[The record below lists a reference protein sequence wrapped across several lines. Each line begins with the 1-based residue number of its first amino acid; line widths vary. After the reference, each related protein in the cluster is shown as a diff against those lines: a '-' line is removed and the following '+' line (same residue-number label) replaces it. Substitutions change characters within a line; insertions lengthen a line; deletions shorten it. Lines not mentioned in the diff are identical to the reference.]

1 MILDIKSSIMDSK
14 PRDKKDLGPELE
26 NRLRERRR
34 LSGFSQKQLGEMA
47 GITRQA
53 VCALEAGQY
62 SPATSVALQLAR
74 VLRCRVEDL
83 FSLKSDGEMV
93 EAEVLGPQSPD
104 VKSGRVQLA
113 QVGERLLVRPLDGSG
128 ELTSLSATADG
139 VIVGSEPRKSRV
151 KVRLLTNRGVIVQK
165 IVVAGCDPAMFLA
178 AQHLSKRDKESL
190 VPCLMGSSAALA
202 ALKRGEAHVAGVH
215 LLDEQLQAWNLPRL
229 QNKLAGIDCLAVTFA
244 HWEAGLMV
252 SKGNPNKIRCVADL
266 SRRGVAMVNREIG
279 SGARQLLDR
288 QLKLEGIHPNKL
300 NGYKDEVFSHLEVA
314 WRIKAGLADGG
325 IGIRAAAAIFGIDF
339 VPLRRERYDLIIPR
353 IHYDTLPGVKAMLDT
368 VVSGSFRAELEALG
382 GYDTGDSGKI
392 VDSRHS

>member
-1 MILDIKSSIMDSK
+1 MAFECKYQNEDS
-14 PRDKKDLGPELE
+14 PALE

-34 LSGFSQKQLGEMA
+34 SGGLSQKQLAELA

-62 SPATSVALQLAR
+62 SPATSVALQLAY
-74 VLRCRVEDL
+74 VLQCRVEDL
-83 FSLKSDGEMV
+83 FSLKAEGEVV
-93 EAEVLGPQSPD
+93 EAEILGPQSPN
-104 VKSGRVQLA
+104 VERGRVQLA
-113 QVGERLLVRPLDGSG
+113 QIGERLLVRPLDGSG
-128 ELTSLSATADG
+128 ALASLSATADG
-139 VIVGSEPRKSRV
+139 LIVGSVPHQSRV
-151 KVRLLTNRGVIVQK
+151 KVRLLTHRGVIPRK

-178 AQHLSKRDKESL
+178 AQHLNRREKETL
-190 VPCLMGSSAALA
+190 IPCLMGSSAALG
-202 ALKRGEAHVAGVH
+202 ALRRGEAHVAGVH

-244 HWEAGLMV
+244 HWEAGLIV
-252 SKGNPNKIRCVADL
+252 SKGNPKKIRCVADL
-266 SRRGVAMVNREIG
+266 GRPKIAIINRENG

-288 QLKLEGIHPNKL
+288 QLKLAGIQSNKL
-300 NGYKDEVFSHLEVA
+300 DGYKNEVFSHLDVA
-314 WRIKAGLADGG
+314 SHIKVDLADVG

-339 VPLRRERYDLIIPR
+339 VPLQRERYDLIIPR
-353 IHYDTLPGVKAMLDT
+353 IHYDTLPEVKAMLDT